1 MIRNDAGVHPNL
13 SFDQAP
19 PFGVPLRF
27 LLTAPWFGVAA
38 GLLLAWSGKSAVA
51 TRWSADALA
60 VTHLLVA
67 GYLLQAMSGAL
78 FQFVPVAAG
87 GNVWRPRL
95 VAAIVHP
102 LFIVAAIV
110 LAAGFLSFDGRLLRL
125 AAGLFAPA
133 VLILVSI
140 VGMALLCTPA
150 RGATVMTLRLAVGG
164 LAVTVALGVVLAE
177 GLAGSH
183 GWPLI
188 AMTNVHAAWGLGGW
202 ALMLVLGVSYFVVP
216 MFQLTPPYPASFAR
230 WASIALVGV
239 LVVWTLQLSGA
250 PPDWLPLV
258 WLAGFAVAGA
268 YAGLTL
274 SLQQRRRRRVTDP
287 TFLFFRG
294 AMACLFVAFVSAGLM
309 LLWPDLG
316 QDPRAAWW
324 LGVLVIAGG
333 FVSLVNGM
341 AYKIV
346 PFLCWLHLQ
355 RLAGIGGIVPNMRE
369 MLTERAQKNQLRL
382 HFVAVALLLA
392 ATFYPKAVVPGGV
405 VFAVA
410 SAWLGWNLIGAARRY
425 RVFKGRGFARV
436 ASQGS

>member
-1 MIRNDAGVHPNL
+1 MSPVQSNL

-19 PFGVPLRF
+19 PFSVPLRF

-87 GNVWRPRL
+87 GNVWRPRV

-102 LFIVAAIV
+102 LFVVAAIM
-110 LAAGFLSFDGRLLRL
+110 LAAGFLSFDGHLLRM
-125 AAGLFAPA
+125 AA
-133 VLILVSI
+133 VLFVPAALVLVSV
-140 VGMALLCTPA
+140 VGTALLRTPA
-150 RGATVMTLRLAVGG
+150 RGATVMTLRLAVAG
-164 LAVTVALGVVLAE
+164 LAVTVALGAVLAE
-177 GLAGSH
+177 GLVGSH

-216 MFQLTPPYPASFAR
+216 MFQLTPPYPVRFAR
-230 WASIALVGV
+230 WAPVALFGT
-239 LVVWTLQLSGA
+239 LVVWMLQLSGSS
-250 PPDWLPLV
+250 PDWLPLV
-258 WLAGFAVAGA
+258 WLAGFAVAGT
-268 YAGLTL
+268 YAGMTL
-274 SLQQRRRRRVTDP
+274 WLQQHRRRRVTDP

-294 AMACLFVAFVSAGLM
+294 AMLCLFAAFMSAGLM
-309 LLWPDLG
+309 LLRPDLG
-316 QDPRAAWW
+316 QDPRTAWW

-333 FVSLVNGM
+333 FVSLINGM
-341 AYKIV
+341 TYKIV

-355 RLAGIGGIVPNMRE
+355 RLAGIGGTVPNMRE
-369 MLTERAQKNQLRL
+369 ILAERGQKNQLRL

-392 ATFYPKAVVPGGV
+392 ATFYPEAVVPGGV
-405 VFAVA
+405 AFAAA
-410 SAWLGWNLIGAARRY
+410 SGGLGWNLVGAARRY
-425 RVFKGRGFARV
+425 RAFRSRDFAGV
-436 ASQGS
+436 ANQES